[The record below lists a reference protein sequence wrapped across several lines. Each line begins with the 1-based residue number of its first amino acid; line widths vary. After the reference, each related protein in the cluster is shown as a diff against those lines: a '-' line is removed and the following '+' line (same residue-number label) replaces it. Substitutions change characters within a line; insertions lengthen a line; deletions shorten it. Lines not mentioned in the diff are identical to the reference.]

1 MQKLALTLGLILGL
15 MVQVPAVAQTAETM
29 PFTVT
34 LLGTGAPP
42 PDPNRFGP
50 ATLVQAGTQTLL
62 FDVGRGAPIRLWQK
76 RVPLRDIDA
85 VFLTHLHS
93 DHVVGIPDV
102 WLSGWLGGPFAR
114 RTTPFRIFGPEGTD
128 GLMAGLWQAY
138 SEDRRI
144 RIEDENY
151 PIKGIAID
159 AQEFTSDGVVYEAE
173 DVRVTAFTVDHGEHI
188 KPAFGYLIEF
198 DGRSVVLSGDTRKS
212 DAVIAHAT
220 GANLLVH
227 EVAAVRPELLS
238 DAQVL
243 RVMNHHT
250 SPQEAGEV
258 FDKAAPGLAVYSHLV
273 LLARPGVSALTAD
286 ELIGQT
292 RATYSGPLRVG
303 EDLMTIELLPDGQAS
318 VVPEK

>member
-1 MQKLALTLGLILGL
+1 
-15 MVQVPAVAQTAETM
+15 
-29 PFTVT
+29 
-34 LLGTGAPP
+34 
-42 PDPNRFGP
+42 
-50 ATLVQAGTQTLL
+50 
-62 FDVGRGAPIRLWQK
+62 
-76 RVPLRDIDA
+76 
-85 VFLTHLHS
+85 
-93 DHVVGIPDV
+93 
-102 WLSGWLGGPFAR
+102 
-114 RTTPFRIFGPEGTD
+114 
-128 GLMAGLWQAY
+128 MAGLWEAY

-151 PIKGIAID
+151 PIEGIAID

-258 FDKAAPGLAVYSHLV
+258 FGKVAPGLAVYSHLV